1 MIKAKLINIKYS
13 KCYLRMF
20 ALMWRRLLRRC
31 TKCSG
36 GIEKSLR
43 TVEKRFGLETCDGC
57 AQLIEMLTCG
67 DSAYQQCIVAT
78 VVMFWTMVILHCC
91 YWLGWLKCH
100 RRWDLV
106 FAIGFLRYWDGW
118 SCQMT
123 KRSFF
128 GRHCVAELCVL
139 DSWKFGQNIIETVTV
154 FNGWC
159 YT

>member
-1 MIKAKLINIKYS
+1 ML
-13 KCYLRMF
+13 
-20 ALMWRRLLRRC
+20 RRLLRRC

-43 TVEKRFGLETCDGC
+43 TVEKKLGLETCDGC
-57 AQLIEMLTCG
+57 AQLIEMLTCNN
-67 DSAYQQCIVAT
+67 AT
-78 VVMFWTMVILHCC
+78 MHCC
-91 YWLGWLKCH
+91 YWLGWVKCH

-128 GRHCVAELCVL
+128 GRHSVAELCVL
-139 DSWKFGQNIIETVTV
+139 DS
-154 FNGWC
+154 
-159 YT
+159 